1 MLACSWLRPFAET
14 TMTARP
20 LVKVINLGLIRYEK
34 ALAIQRNSVKNM
46 ISSDGDNVLYLLEH
60 NPVYTVGI
68 RDKAYTM
75 ELENKLK
82 QLNADF
88 FRSNRGGLITF
99 HGPGQLVAY
108 PIINLRHFNLTL
120 KKYIC
125 LLEKTAIL
133 MAEKFDVVAK
143 TTKDIGI
150 WVNDNKLASI
160 GWECL
165 HSLRTCNIVFNL

>member
-1 MLACSWLRPFAET
+1 MFTFVKRPFDDER
-14 TMTARP
+14 MTVRP

-34 ALAIQRNSVKNM
+34 ALAIQSNAVKNM
-46 ISSDGDNVLYLLEH
+46 ISSGEDSVLYLLEH

-68 RDKAYTM
+68 RDKSYTV

-108 PIINLRHFNLTL
+108 PIINLRKFNLTL

-125 LLEKTAIL
+125 LLEKSAIL
-133 MAEKFDVVAK
+133 TAKKFDIVAN
-143 TTKDIGI
+143 TTKDIGV

-160 GWECL
+160 GWECQ
-165 HSLRTCNIVFNL
+165 HSFESI